1 MGMDTSNLNPSD
13 QMIKIHLSEFSVMHN
28 QILERARIQ
37 QTLLNIGFVLI
48 GALVAFIGSNWIQ
61 ITNIGVYNYGW
72 LLFLFLAQFPFY
84 GIVNGFAYQDIMI
97 GTTAGYIHNN
107 LKNKIEK
114 VAKTREFWDNEEYFK
129 RVREKQRA
137 SYLSWLGSYIIPIL
151 LLFPFILLWLAGSYI
166 VIHASALSNQPIS
179 AISVLFVLAVID
191 IAFFI
196 ISTKNSFGVGSA
208 LINII
213 KNKN

>member
-1 MGMDTSNLNPSD
+1 MRMNTSNLNPSD

-129 RVREKQRA
+129 RVRGKQRA
-137 SYLSWLGSYIIPIL
+137 SYLSWLGSYGVL
-151 LLFPFILLWLAGSYI
+151 LLFPLILLWLAGSYI
-166 VIHASALSNQPIS
+166 IMHASALNNQPIS

-191 IAFFI
+191 TAFLI
-196 ISTKNSFGVGSA
+196 ISTKNSFGAESA

>member
-1 MGMDTSNLNPSD
+1 M
-13 QMIKIHLSEFSVMHN
+13 
-28 QILERARIQ
+28 
-37 QTLLNIGFVLI
+37 LI
-48 GALVAFIGSNWIQ
+48 GALVAFIGSNWTQ

-107 LKNKIEK
+107 LKNKIER

-129 RVREKQRA
+129 RVRGKQGA
-137 SYLSWLGSYIIPIL
+137 SYLSWLGSYGVL
-151 LLFPFILLWLAGSYI
+151 LLFPLILLWLAGSYI
-166 VIHASALSNQPIS
+166 IMHASALNNQPIS

-191 IAFFI
+191 IAFLI
-196 ISTKNSFGVGSA
+196 ISTKNSFGAESA
-208 LINII
+208 LVNII